1 MFPDLFIANLLIFA
15 DYNKN
20 KGKRKI
26 ASTCSKSS
34 DVR

>member
-20 KGKRKI
+20 KEIKDTVYNGI
-26 ASTCSKSS
+26 
-34 DVR
+34 VI